1 MSGDFLP
8 ISVIMKRLG
17 LKDRKSFRVLYILPA
32 LKENVIERKYPYN
45 PNHPRQQYRL
55 TVNALEWKSNQKG
68 ESENL

>member
-1 MSGDFLP
+1 
-8 ISVIMKRLG
+8 MKRLG

-32 LKENVIERKYPYN
+32 LKENVIERKYPDN

-55 TVNALEWKSNQKG
+55 TANALEWKSNQKG